1 MYVWTLSAHGL
12 TEMRRGRQ
20 QYYHIRTKICTLT
33 AEVTLVNL
41 RKISY
46 NDTSTDF
53 SEKQN
58 ERNLTLIQA
67 DIIAIFA
74 LT

>member
-1 MYVWTLSAHGL
+1 M
-12 TEMRRGRQ
+12 
-20 QYYHIRTKICTLT
+20 KICTLT

-58 ERNLTLIQA
+58 EHNLILIQA